1 MKNFFPLMIIALV
14 ALFSCNDAS
23 NQAEDNTDS
32 GTPAV
37 TDNSAA
43 VSNIVTKQITLSSDQ
58 EVPANSSAATGTADI
73 SYNKDSK
80 TLTYTVTYSGLT
92 DKASMA
98 HIHGTAAKGAN
109 AGVKHDLTGVLQ
121 KETSGSFTDSVK
133 IDASGIAEDSLIS
146 GFYYFNIHTPKNPGG
161 EIRGQ
166 IEF

>member
-1 MKNFFPLMIIALV
+1 MKNFFPLMIVLLV
-14 ALFSCNDAS
+14 AFVSCNDAT
-23 NQAEDNTDS
+23 NQGENDMDTAM
-32 GTPAV
+32 V
-37 TDNSAA
+37 TDNSTAM
-43 VSNIVTKQITLSSDQ
+43 SNVVTKSITLSSDQ
-58 EVPANSSAATGTADI
+58 EVPANSSPATGTADI

-80 TLTYTVTYSGLT
+80 TLTYTITYSGLT

-109 AGVKHDLTGVLQ
+109 SGVKHDLTGVLQ
-121 KETSGSFTDSVK
+121 KETSGTFTDSVK
-133 IDASGIAEDSLIS
+133 IDASGIAEDSLMS